1 MVDLGITQEHYNF
14 MMALS
19 GILFGCIVNLLFI
32 LLVHKFS

>member
-1 MVDLGITQEHYNF
+1 MIDLGITQEQYNF

-19 GILFGCIVNLLFI
+19 GILFGFLVNLLFI